1 MSDSTP
7 PPPPPP
13 PPEETSQSLQNLNKE
28 IDVFSTD
35 PALIGEIDKDYLE
48 VMNEFSGDP
57 DLELFKIKYETIYNS
72 LKESH
77 ENETRWIKKCK
88 EHNSE
93 INLYAGKVQNALKT
107 AQDDET
113 QIELYRKELAEVDKK
128 IDDTK
133 RREKELNE
141 KITLFKNEL
150 GEVRMLLIL
159 KKKFTFL
166 KLKMNLYFIL
176 K

>member
-1 MSDSTP
+1 MSDSS
-7 PPPPPP
+7 PPPP
-13 PPEETSQSLQNLNKE
+13 PPEEPPQSLQNLNKE
-28 IDVFSTD
+28 IDAFSTD

-107 AQDDET
+107 AQDDEA
-113 QIELYRKELAEVDKK
+113 QIELYRKELTEVEKK

-133 RREKELNE
+133 KKEKEMNE

-150 GEVRMLLIL
+150 NEVNIYI
-159 KKKFTFL
+159 KKK
-166 KLKMNLYFIL
+166 KKN
-176 K
+176 